1 MELDLWEWDLC
12 QEELPGGALDTA
24 CQDLKTL
31 FPVNDGSECDEVVV
45 VVVDGETD
53 GE

>member
-1 MELDLWEWDLC
+1 MELDLC
-12 QEELPGGALDTA
+12 QEELQGGALDTA

-31 FPVNDGSECDEVVV
+31 FPVDDGSECDEVVV
-45 VVVDGETD
+45 EFVVVVLDGETD